1 MQEVNQSVYEKY
13 IEQVKSAVERK
24 TGKSVA
30 VEKVSKNNGLVLDSL
45 TILSEDENI
54 SPRIY
59 LNDFFNEYL
68 TNGVNA
74 AAEKIIQIYEEYRV
88 KRSIDTSFF
97 TDIEKVKPNIK
108 MKLVNY
114 EKNKELLEKVPHERF
129 LDLAITFTVAL
140 ESDYGAASIPIYN
153 DHLELWGIDAEDL
166 YNIAME
172 NTTYDYDIVPMQD
185 IIGGFIDMEY
195 VRDSKI
201 KMSVLSNRPRMCG
214 AAGMLHTEV
223 LDNYL
228 QKKRLEKILI
238 FPSSIDEVILFSS
251 NMQEDMEDIG
261 WAKNMVKEINRTT
274 LAADEVLS
282 DNVYI
287 YDGNKVTIAE

>member
-1 MQEVNQSVYEKY
+1 MQLENQSVYEKY
-13 IEQVKSAVERK
+13 MEQVKSAVERK

-30 VEKVSKNNGLVLDSL
+30 IEKVSKNNGLVLDGL

-88 KRSIDTSFF
+88 KESVDISFF
-97 TDIEKVKPNIK
+97 TDIEKVRPNIK
-108 MKLVNY
+108 IKLVNY
-114 EKNKELLEKVPHERF
+114 EKNKAMLEKVPHERF

-140 ESDYGAASIPIYN
+140 ESDYGAASIPIHN

-172 NTTYDYDIVPMQD
+172 NTASDYEIIPMQD
-185 IIGGFIDMEY
+185 IIGTFVDRETAGNTEMKMDILTT
-195 VRDSKI
+195 RSKQH
-201 KMSVLSNRPRMCG
+201 G
-214 AAGMLHTEV
+214 AAEMIYTNI
-223 LDNYL
+223 LDEYL
-228 QKKRLEKILI
+228 KEKQIEKVVIL
-238 FPSSIDEVILFSS
+238 PSSIQEVILFSC
-251 NMQEDMEDIG
+251 NQPIDVRYFQ
-261 WAKNMVKEINRTT
+261 NMVKEVNKTMVNPE
-274 LAADEVLS
+274 EVLS